1 MRSWHAR
8 LANPATCL
16 SKRPAVALR
25 DAAGTL
31 HEPARGAVRIV
42 CLVPSITELVCDL
55 GLAPQLVGRTGFCI
69 HPEAT
74 VRSIPKVGGTKAV
87 DLEKV
92 RALRPTHVILNID
105 ENEKHTA
112 DKLAE
117 FVPNLV
123 VTHPLGPLDNLVLYR
138 LIGGMFGRM
147 AEAEKLCESFRSTYA
162 TLAAENDATRK
173 VLYLIWKDPW
183 MTVSRDTYIS
193 RMLSLAGL
201 LTLPDASEVRYPVV
215 ELTQPWV
222 AEAELV
228 LLSTEPFM
236 FREKHVTELGKLPAL
251 SNKQVRLI
259 DGEMTSWYG
268 SRAIEGLG
276 YLRELRRSIA

>member
-1 MRSWHAR
+1 MD
-8 LANPATCL
+8 L
-16 SKRPAVALR
+16 V
-25 DAAGTL
+25 DAAGTV
-31 HEPARGAVRIV
+31 HQPASGTVRIV
-42 CLVPSITELVCDL
+42 SLVPSITELLCDL

-69 HPEAT
+69 HPAKA
-74 VRSIPKVGGTKAV
+74 VRAIPKVGGTKSV
-87 DLEKV
+87 DLE
-92 RALRPTHVILNID
+92 RIRELQPTHVILNID

-123 VTHPLGPLDNLVLYR
+123 VTHPLGPLDNLELYR
-138 LIGGMFGRM
+138 LIGGIFGRM
-147 AEAEKLCESFRSTYA
+147 GQAEVLCERFK
-162 TLAAENDATRK
+162 AAYDALVAEEQPMRK

-215 ELTQPWV
+215 MLTQPWM

-251 SNKQVRLI
+251 MNKQVRLI